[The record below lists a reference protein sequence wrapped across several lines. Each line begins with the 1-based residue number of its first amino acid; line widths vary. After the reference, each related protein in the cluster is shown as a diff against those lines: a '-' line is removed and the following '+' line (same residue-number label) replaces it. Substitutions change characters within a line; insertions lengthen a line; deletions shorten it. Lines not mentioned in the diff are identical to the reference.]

1 MYIKLSRNSSAEYY
15 QENKERLQKKLIK
28 DSKIFLEK
36 KETKKKMVVNI
47 TRISQKMK
55 KKSLVSIEKNIV
67 EWEKMPYHNYKKVL

>member
-36 KETKKKMVVNI
+36 KEKNGCEHYKNLSEDEKEKLGEYRKKYCRM
-47 TRISQKMK
+47 R
-55 KKSLVSIEKNIV
+55 KNA
-67 EWEKMPYHNYKKVL
+67 LS

>member
-67 EWEKMPYHNYKKVL
+67 E

>member
-15 QENKERLQKKLIK
+15 QENRERLQKKLIK

-36 KETKKKMVVNI
+36 KEKKKKMVVNI

-67 EWEKMPYHNYKKVL
+67 E

>member
-36 KETKKKMVVNI
+36 KKKATKWLWTLQDEKEKLGEYRKKYCRM
-47 TRISQKMK
+47 R
-55 KKSLVSIEKNIV
+55 KNA
-67 EWEKMPYHNYKKVL
+67 LS

>member
-36 KETKKKMVVNI
+36 KKKATKWLWTLQESLRRWK
-47 TRISQKMK
+47 R
-55 KKSLVSIEKNIV
+55 KSLVSIEKNIV
-67 EWEKMPYHNYKKVL
+67 EWEKMLYHNYKKVF

>member
-36 KETKKKMVVNI
+36 NKKATKW
-47 TRISQKMK
+47 
-55 KKSLVSIEKNIV
+55 L
-67 EWEKMPYHNYKKVL
+67 

>member
-15 QENKERLQKKLIK
+15 QENKERLQKNLIK

-36 KETKKKMVVNI
+36 KEKKKKMVVNI

-67 EWEKMPYHNYKKVL
+67 E